1 MQDASAK
8 NEVAADAI
16 NPQNPKVLDEA
27 KAKELADLKKRLDG
41 CLSSLSQKEAC
52 LGNIK
57 SFYQTE
63 TIALLV
69 Q

>member
-1 MQDASAK
+1 VQDAAAK
-8 NEVAADAI
+8 KEVSADAV
-16 NPQNPKVLDEA
+16 NPPNPNGLDEA
-27 KAKELADLKKRLDG
+27 KAKELVDLKKRLDG
-41 CLSSLSQKEAC
+41 CLSSLNQKEAC

-57 SFYQTE
+57 SFFQTE